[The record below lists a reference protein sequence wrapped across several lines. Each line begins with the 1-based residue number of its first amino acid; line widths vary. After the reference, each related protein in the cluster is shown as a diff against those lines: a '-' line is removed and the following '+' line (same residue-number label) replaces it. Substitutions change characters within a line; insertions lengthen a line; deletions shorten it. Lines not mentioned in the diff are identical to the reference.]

1 MRVESHRKGFA
12 LLAAMGLTALGAAG
26 VAGYLLYCANSAHAI
41 RRTIDYQKAK
51 LAAEAGLD
59 YGIRKLRDVILAYQ
73 FELTQSELQYLL
85 DQIPPPPPLGEYDY
99 RTGGGE
105 AAFRIRADGGPQQ
118 GMIVQGTA
126 CRGQEG
132 QYQYFTVTCGAINT
146 NSGVGAVLQENLQ
159 AVSVYMI
166 RFGVFYENDL
176 EILPG
181 PEMVFEGPVHG
192 NHDLYLD
199 SGSRVTFRDRV
210 TAHGDIYNRR
220 KDQDRNYG
228 NAYIENAAG
237 VPVCMVQNGRIVDST
252 HSNWMTEAVK
262 LWDGRVLSGAHGVPE
277 LSPPINP
284 VDEPHDIIER
294 PVPAGSPG
302 YNAETEAEK
311 FANKAGL
318 IIYVDGAGNFWA
330 TNSFG
335 EDVTS
340 RFTNAALVVSGYY
353 NGKPLYAKNSDYT
366 YRMATNGAYDLSQTN
381 FWDRRENA
389 RMAVLDIY
397 IDQLVASYP
406 ELFSGT
412 VFTVEDGR
420 GIIYVTR
427 DDPDGP
433 GGVIPAV
440 RLRNGRDLPDGGL
453 TIASDLPVY
462 VEGDYNVADD
472 PHTPSLVAG
481 DAVTFLSRDWQ
492 DARSA
497 DNNCENRVARSTTYY
512 TVIMTGN
519 QETTPGQYNGGLENV
534 LRFLEKWSGKT
545 VTYRGAIIDIW
556 YSEVV
561 TGAWHYGQYYKAP
574 RRNWGYDE
582 IYRTDAPPGMP
593 RVFGLEEL
601 CWRPAGWDEFAE

>member
-1 MRVESHRKGFA
+1 MQQAQRGFA
-12 LLAAMGLTALGAAG
+12 LMAAVGLTALVTAG
-26 VAGYLLYCANSAHAI
+26 VAGYLLYCANSSYAI

-73 FELTQSELQYLL
+73 FALSQTELQNLL
-85 DQIPPPPPLGEYDY
+85 DSIPPPPPLGEYDY
-99 RTGGGE
+99 KTPAGGS
-105 AAFRIRADGGPQQ
+105 AFRIMAVTEAITGT
-118 GMIVQGTA
+118 ITEGTA

-132 QYQYFTVTCGAINT
+132 RYQYFTITCGAINT
-146 NSGVGAVLQENLQ
+146 NTGVGAVLRERLQ

-166 RFGVFYENDL
+166 RFGVFYEDDL

-199 SGSRVTFRDRV
+199 SGSSVTFRDRV

-220 KDQDRNYG
+220 KDRNKHFG
-228 NAYIENAAG
+228 NAYIEDEHG
-237 VPVCMVQNGRIVDST
+237 IPVCMVQNGQIIDSSY
-252 HSNWMTEAVK
+252 SNWMTEAIR
-262 LWDGRVLSGAHGVPE
+262 LWDGRVLSGAHGVPV

-284 VDEPHDIIER
+284 VDVPHDLIER
-294 PVPAGSPG
+294 PLPPSDPA

-318 IIYVDGAGNFWA
+318 WIYVDAAGRFWA
-330 TNSFG
+330 TNSYG
-335 EDVTS
+335 EDVTD

-353 NGKPLYAKNSDYT
+353 NGKPLFAKNSDYT
-366 YRMATNGAYDLSQTN
+366 YQFATNGAYDLSQTN

-389 RMAVLDIY
+389 RMAVVDLY
-397 IDQLVASYP
+397 LDQLVASYP
-406 ELFSGT
+406 ELFSGLHFP
-412 VFTVEDGR
+412 VDAGR

-453 TIASDLPVY
+453 TIASDLPIY

-472 PHTPSLVAG
+472 PHTPALVAG
-481 DAVTFLSRDWQ
+481 DAVTFLSKNWQ

-497 DNNCENRVARSTTYY
+497 DANCENRVARSTTYY

-519 QETTPGQYNGGLENV
+519 QETTPGHYNGGLENV
-534 LRFLEKWSGKT
+534 LRFLEKWSGRT

-556 YSEVV
+556 QSEVV

-574 RRNWGYDE
+574 KRNWGYDA
-582 IYRTDAPPGMP
+582 IYRTAAPPGMP

-601 CWRPAGWDEFAE
+601 SWQPAGWNDFSE